1 MKKVNSVAARPST
14 VSPEL
19 RQFHVLTHGVAV
31 WEAVRP
37 QLCNGVVRDQWFCVE
52 GKDFF
57 VWLVFCV
64 LVLEFH
70 NLACNNVDLMHSFA
84 FKNLNNFAFKKQL
97 SI

>member
-1 MKKVNSVAARPST
+1 MGSSAST
-14 VSPEL
+14 VVQRS
-19 RQFHVLTHGVAV
+19 RKGSVVLCG
-31 WEAVRP
+31 R
-37 QLCNGVVRDQWFCVE
+37 E
-52 GKDFF
+52 GLF